1 MRAFK
6 FLGRGAPGRFSRH
19 VWPPPTGGWG
29 ARVREDARTTT
40 SELVD
45 EDGQPL
51 QRTTGWYEQVIPSAE
66 GVRVRIAERDR

>member
-6 FLGRGAPGRFSRH
+6 FLGRGAQGRFSRH
-19 VWPPPTGGWG
+19 VWPTPTGGLV

-45 EDGQPL
+45 EDGHPDVHAD
-51 QRTTGWYEQVIPSAE
+51 EDEAN
-66 GVRVRIAERDR
+66 